1 MKRKLLTLILAL
13 SLVGGAAAPAV
24 SALGA
29 DERLA
34 AVTAKVKAAL
44 ALDTSSYPEFYG
56 ELDEALLAPTWQLEW
71 DGPDGHISVSA
82 TEDGKVL
89 NYYSSAGGDTVYPG
103 YYDAPAFPSGD
114 RSSARAA
121 AEAFVRKLLASGETV
136 SLRDQGRDRLGTS
149 SYRFNGEILV
159 NGLPA
164 GLNCSVSVRCADNKV
179 VGFNRDSLEGSVM
192 GGVPSATAKTG
203 RDAAASALR
212 DTIKLRLE
220 YELKDRNGTQAVLR
234 YLPEDSDE
242 YYVDAGDGKLVNLT
256 ELYEAVD
263 KDGGTTFDAAASEPE
278 AAPEGAFTNT
288 AGKGLTDAEQAG
300 ADKLEGVLDR
310 ETLDKT
316 AREISA
322 LGLGAYTL
330 STANYTVSR
339 DGDGKVS
346 AILRYGRQVEGSSW
360 RRTVTLDART
370 GALESVSSTGW
381 LPESSTATRL
391 SNAAARQK
399 AEAFLTAQCPELFAA
414 AGFYD
419 GSDATAENWQLS
431 HTFQYA
437 QKANDIFF
445 PANSLYVGV
454 DSTDGSISSYRKEYT
469 GNVTFDSPA
478 GILTADQA
486 LDAWLATY
494 EVKLQYVQ
502 VPAAVDYAKPEY
514 ERLAGL
520 GVRYLHRLA
529 LGYRLDRENEL
540 SGVDA
545 KTGEPVIPYWSS
557 DDGTLRYDDVSGHW
571 AAAEINGL
579 ARYGVGYQGGRF
591 EPNKPLTQADLIAL
605 ILSCDG
611 WRYAPQEDGALDQLY
626 ERAYGKGLLKRG
638 ARNEAQ
644 AMTRSAAVRMLL
656 DGWGYGSVAKLSGI
670 YKTAYTDDKSIPAA
684 DYGYAA
690 LAQGLGLVSGP
701 AYEPQGGMTR
711 AQAAVML
718 YRLLSR

>member
-1 MKRKLLTLILAL
+1 MKRKLLTLVLAL
-13 SLVGGAAAPAV
+13 SVLGGAAAPAV

-29 DERLA
+29 DQRLS

-44 ALDTSSYPEFYG
+44 ALDTAAYPEFYG
-56 ELDEALLAPTWQLEW
+56 ELDEAVLAPTWQLEW
-71 DGPDGHISVSA
+71 NGPDGHISVSA

-89 NYYSSAGGDTVYPG
+89 NYYSSADEDAIYTGNSE
-103 YYDAPAFPSGD
+103 APAFPTGD
-114 RSSARAA
+114 RNSARAA
-121 AEAFVRKLLASGETV
+121 AEAFVKKLLSSGETV
-136 SLRDQGRDRLGTS
+136 SFRDQGRDRLGMS

-159 NGLPA
+159 NGLSA
-164 GLNCSVSVRCADNKV
+164 GLSCSVSVRCADNKV
-179 VGFNRDSLEGSVM
+179 VSFNRDSLEGNVM

-203 RDAAASALR
+203 KDAAGGALR
-212 DTIKLRLE
+212 DTLKLRLE
-220 YELKDRNGTQAVLR
+220 YELKDRGGKQAVLR
-234 YLPEDSDE
+234 YLPESADE
-242 YYVDAGDGKLVNLT
+242 YYVDAASGKLVNLT
-256 ELYEAVD
+256 EAYKDVD
-263 KDGGTTFDAAASEPE
+263 EDGGAMLNAAAEP
-278 AAPEGAFTNT
+278 AAAEKSADQ
-288 AGKGLTDAEQAG
+288 AGGLTGAEQAG
-300 ADKLEGVLDR
+300 AVKLEGVLERDA
-310 ETLDKT
+310 LDKM
-316 AREISA
+316 AREITA
-322 LGLGAYTL
+322 LGLEPYKL

-339 DGDGKVS
+339 EEDGKVS

-370 GALESVSSTGW
+370 GELESVSSTGW
-381 LPESSTATRL
+381 LPENASVTRL

-399 AEAFLTAQCPELFAA
+399 AEAFLSGQCPELFGVASL
-414 AGFYD
+414 YD
-419 GSDATAENWQLS
+419 GSDAAEETWQIS

-454 DSTDGSISSYRKEYT
+454 DSTDGSISGYQKEYAAD
-469 GNVTFDSPA
+469 VRFDSPA

-502 VPAAVDYAKPEY
+502 VPTAVDYSKPEF
-514 ERLAGL
+514 EKLAGL
-520 GVRYLHRLA
+520 GVHYMHTLA
-529 LGYRLDRENEL
+529 LGYKLERENDL
-540 SGVDA
+540 TGIDA
-545 KTGEPVIPYWSS
+545 KTGEPVTPYWSA
-557 DDGTLRYDDVSGHW
+557 DDGTLRYDDISGHW

-591 EPNKPLTQADLIAL
+591 EPNKQLAQADLIVL

-611 WRYAPQEDGALDQLY
+611 WRYDPQENGAIDRLY
-626 ERAYGKGLLKRG
+626 DRAYSKGLLKRG
-638 ARNEAQ
+638 ERNETQ

-656 DGWGYGSVAKLSGI
+656 DGWGYGAVAKLNGI
-670 YKTAYTDDKSIPAA
+670 YKTSYTDDTSIPAA

-718 YRLLSR
+718 YRLLGR